1 MDRVKECK
9 LARIVIVM
17 IEWKR
22 SCRSSIKIL
31 LPKAPRK
38 DTHNGEY
45 SSLEVRL
52 GKEE

>member
-1 MDRVKECK
+1 MEEIMPQQH
-9 LARIVIVM
+9 LNT
-17 IEWKR
+17 
-22 SCRSSIKIL
+22 L